1 MPKCKKFEAQAIDY
15 AYELL
20 PEAEAVT
27 FERHLKKCADC
38 TEEVKTLTTVL
49 SLTDEALLEM
59 PLPERALQD
68 IEISV
73 YKRLAATPS
82 SRSLFRSW
90 GAILTEMWHG
100 HRTAAVGSL
109 VTAFIAIAVFVG
121 NPFPS
126 KTRVQLAEV
135 QSADVRI
142 EQYRQQ
148 DIQRSLEEALITH
161 HLRNDAWA
169 TASQFQRMKE
179 QAQGTNWVQVAN
191 THLQNLPSTVE
202 GY

>member
-1 MPKCKKFEAQAIDY
+1 MPKCKEFEEQAIDY

-27 FERHLKKCADC
+27 FERHLNKCADC

-49 SLTDEALLEM
+49 RLTDEELLEM

-73 YKRLAATPS
+73 YKRLAAAPS

-90 GAILTEMWHG
+90 GAILTQMWHG

-126 KTRVQLAEV
+126 KTRVQLTEV

>member
-20 PEAEAVT
+20 PEAETVT
-27 FERHLKKCADC
+27 FEQHLKKCADC
-38 TEEVKTLTTVL
+38 TEEVKTLKTVL
-49 SLTDEALLEM
+49 SLTDKALLEM

-73 YKRLAATPS
+73 YKRLAAAPS

-90 GAILTEMWHG
+90 GAILSQMWHG
-100 HRTAAVGSL
+100 HRTAAVSSL

-126 KTRVQLAEV
+126 KTRVQPVEV

>member
-49 SLTDEALLEM
+49 RLTDEALVEM

-73 YKRLAATPS
+73 YKRLAAAPS
-82 SRSLFRSW
+82 SRSFFRSW
-90 GAILTEMWHG
+90 GAILTQMWHG

-191 THLQNLPSTVE
+191 THLQNLPSTAE

>member
-1 MPKCKKFEAQAIDY
+1 MPKCKKSEAQAIDY

-27 FERHLKKCADC
+27 FEQHLKKCADC

-49 SLTDEALLEM
+49 RLTDEELAEM

-90 GAILTEMWHG
+90 GAILTQMWHG

-126 KTRVQLAEV
+126 KTRVQLTEV

>member
-49 SLTDEALLEM
+49 RLTDEALLEM

-73 YKRLAATPS
+73 YKRLAAAPS
-82 SRSLFRSW
+82 SRSFFRSW
-90 GAILTEMWHG
+90 GAILTQMWHG

-126 KTRVQLAEV
+126 KTRVQPADV

>member
-1 MPKCKKFEAQAIDY
+1 MPKCKEFEAQAIDY

-38 TEEVKTLTTVL
+38 TEEVKTLKTVL
-49 SLTDEALLEM
+49 SLTDEAQVEVS
-59 PLPERALQD
+59 LPERALQD
-68 IEISV
+68 IEKNV
-73 YKRLAATPS
+73 YKRLAAAPP

-90 GAILTEMWHG
+90 GAILSQMWHG

-126 KTRVQLAEV
+126 KTRVQLTEV

-191 THLQNLPSTVE
+191 THLQNLPSTAE

>member
-20 PEAEAVT
+20 PEAEIVT
-27 FERHLKKCADC
+27 FEQHLKKCADC

-49 SLTDEALLEM
+49 RLTDEELAEM

-126 KTRVQLAEV
+126 KTRVQLTEV

>member
-1 MPKCKKFEAQAIDY
+1 MPKCKKFEGHAIDY
-15 AYELL
+15 AYALL
-20 PEAEAVT
+20 PEAET
-27 FERHLKKCADC
+27 GIFEQHLQTCSDC
-38 TEEVKTLTTVL
+38 TENVQTLTKVL
-49 SLTDEALLEM
+49 RLTDDAQGEM
-59 PLPERALQD
+59 QLPERALQD
-68 IEISV
+68 IEMNV
-73 YKRLAATPS
+73 YKRLAAAQPT
-82 SRSLFRSW
+82 RSLFSSW
-90 GAILTEMWHG
+90 AAILTQIWHG

-109 VTAFIAIAVFVG
+109 VTALIAVAIFIS
-121 NPFPS
+121 NPFQS

-135 QSADVRI
+135 QPADVRI

-161 HLRNDAWA
+161 HLRNDAWE

-191 THLQNLPSTVE
+191 THLQNLPSTAE

>member
-20 PEAEAVT
+20 PEAKAVT

-49 SLTDEALLEM
+49 CLTDEALVEM

-73 YKRLAATPS
+73 YKRLAAVPS
-82 SRSLFRSW
+82 SRSFFRSW
-90 GAILTEMWHG
+90 GAILTQMWHG